1 MSRNLIMLASL
12 VLCSSL
18 PLAAQSLSR
27 HTSPEKMTLAD
38 AVDFVRPS
46 IVQITAR
53 IDPSPAPAGQ
63 DGTPAIFARL
73 GTGFIVNSGGYVITA
88 RHIVESPEEAPT
100 EGTKHL
106 FVRLASPIVD
116 LPDGTKF
123 RGAFGTTEAEIV
135 DEDAQHDL
143 ALLKMRQNPFQGLM
157 EKIAVGSRSVSY
169 LHRVA
174 TLGSGRDRDGEEI
187 AVSGYPLENVVLITT
202 SGHLATAQAFDT
214 EEVPGAPSLRMPDT
228 ADSYLADIHINPG
241 NSGGPVYAVDSG
253 KVIGVC
259 VAYDPAPVVFGD
271 RGHES
276 VKVNN
281 RPIDCNSGLAVV
293 VPVRYVIDLLKKN
306 KLAN

>member
-1 MSRNLIMLASL
+1 MLRYLIVLASL
-12 VLCSSL
+12 LLGSGL
-18 PLAAQSLSR
+18 PVFAQSASKHVNSER
-27 HTSPEKMTLAD
+27 MTLAD

-46 IVQITAR
+46 IVQITAQ
-53 IDPSPAPAGQ
+53 IDPPPGPAGQ

-73 GTGFIVNSGGYVITA
+73 GTGFIVNAGGYVITA
-88 RHIVESPEEAPT
+88 RHIVESPREAPT
-100 EGTKHL
+100 EGTKRL
-106 FVRLASPIVD
+106 FIRLASPIVD

-143 ALLKMRQNPFQGLM
+143 ALLKMRQNPFQGAM
-157 EKIAVGSRSVSY
+157 EKIQIGSRSVSY
-169 LHRVA
+169 LHGVA

-214 EEVPGAPSLRMPDT
+214 EEVPGVPTLRMPNT

-241 NSGGPVYAVDSG
+241 NNGGPVYSVDSG
-253 KVIGVC
+253 RVIGVC

-281 RPIDCNSGLAVV
+281 RPIDYNSGLAVV